1 MQQQVPT
8 VESLQ
13 AQLTQLIV
21 QKAQAKEQIE
31 QIDRILP
38 VINGQL
44 QLLQVQEQAAQEEVT
59 ED

>member
-8 VESLQ
+8 IESLQ
-13 AQLTQLIV
+13 AQLQQLV
-21 QKAQAKEQIE
+21 LQKAAAKEQVE
-31 QIDRILP
+31 QIDRVIP

-44 QLLQVQEQAAQEEVT
+44 QLLQAQAEAEKAEVV